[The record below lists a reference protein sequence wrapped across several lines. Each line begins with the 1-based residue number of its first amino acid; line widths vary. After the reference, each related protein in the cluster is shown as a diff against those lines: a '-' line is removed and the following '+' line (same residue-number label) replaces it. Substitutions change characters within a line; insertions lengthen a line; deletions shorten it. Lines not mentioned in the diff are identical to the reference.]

1 MLISGLELDV
11 AGLPARRLGVVASST
26 AVLTAVVVTLA
37 SGCGSQGGSPPSTA
51 SSQSVITSTTKI
63 ASAGVLG
70 NERRPDESCAPD
82 PAALDPGPP
91 DREVRHAAGTTT
103 VHADPQRIVVLSG
116 DALDALCA
124 LGLQSRI
131 VAAALPDGTP
141 DHPGAQPSY
150 LGAVVHDVPSAGSRS
165 EPDIQAIKG
174 ANPDL
179 ILGSQAL
186 TPEAYPE
193 LTAIAPTVFTGPA
206 GANWED
212 NLRTV
217 GAATGRLDAANGL
230 IDGFEKDADKTGADN
245 DATHFQASVV
255 QFTDTTMRV
264 YGVDTFP
271 GSVLAAV
278 GVDRP
283 AAQRFTDKPYVEIG
297 ITDTDLENSAD
308 FSAADGDIVYISF
321 ASPAAKDRAPTVLNS
336 HAWRKLS
343 ANRDNRVFAVNNEV
357 WQTGEGIV
365 AARGMLADLRWV
377 NAPIN

>member
-1 MLISGLELDV
+1 VLISGLELDV

-51 SSQSVITSTTKI
+51 GQRSVITSTTKI
-63 ASAGVLG
+63 AGAGVLG
-70 NERRPDESCAPD
+70 NQRRPDESCAPD
-82 PAALDPGPP
+82 PAAIDPGPP

-103 VHADPQRIVVLSG
+103 VRADPQRIVVLSG
-116 DALDALCA
+116 DQLDALCA

-131 VAAALPDGTP
+131 VAAALPDGSTT
-141 DHPGAQPSY
+141 QPSY
-150 LGAVVHDVPSAGSRS
+150 LGTVVHDIRGAGSRS
-165 EPDIQAIKG
+165 EPDMQAIKA

-186 TPEAYPE
+186 TPDAYPE
-193 LTAIAPTVFTGPA
+193 LTAIAPTVFTGPP
-206 GANWED
+206 GAKWED

-230 IDGFEKDADKTGADN
+230 IDGFEKDADTTGADN

-264 YGVDTFP
+264 YGVDTFA
-271 GSVLAAV
+271 GSVVAAV

-283 AAQRFTDKPYVEIG
+283 AAQRFTDKPYLEIG
-297 ITDTDLENSAD
+297 ITDTDLENSPD

-321 ASPAAKDRAPTVLNS
+321 ASPAAKDRAPAVLNS
-336 HAWRKLS
+336 DAWRKLS

-357 WQTGEGIV
+357 WQTGDGIV
-365 AARGMLADLRWV
+365 AARGILADLRWV

>member
-1 MLISGLELDV
+1 VLISGRRV
-11 AGLPARRLGVVASST
+11 GLVGAST

-37 SGCGSQGGSPPSTA
+37 SGCGSEGSTPSQ
-51 SSQSVITSTTKI
+51 SGEQSVITSTTKI

-70 NERRPDESCAPD
+70 NQRRPDESCAPD
-82 PAALDPGPP
+82 AAALDPGPP
-91 DREVRHAAGTTT
+91 DREIRHAAGTTT

-116 DALDALCA
+116 DQLDALCA

-131 VAAALPDGTP
+131 VAAALPDGSNS
-141 DHPGAQPSY
+141 QPSY
-150 LGAVVHDVPSAGSRS
+150 LGAVVHNVPGAGSRS
-165 EPDIQAIKG
+165 EPDMAAIKA

-179 ILGSQAL
+179 ILGSAAL
-186 TPEAYPE
+186 TPDAYPQ
-193 LTAIAPTVFTGPA
+193 LAAIAPTVFTGPP
-206 GANWED
+206 GAKWED
-212 NLRTV
+212 NLRAV
-217 GAATGRLDAANGL
+217 GAATGRLDASNGL
-230 IDGFEKDADKTGADN
+230 VDGFERDADKAGADN

-264 YGVDTFP
+264 YGADNFP

-278 GVDRP
+278 GADRP

-297 ITDTDLENSAD
+297 ITDADMEESPD

-321 ASPAAKDRAPTVLNS
+321 ASAAAKDRGAEVLGS
-336 HAWRKLS
+336 DAWKKLS

-365 AARGMLADLRWV
+365 AARGMLADLKWL

>member
-1 MLISGLELDV
+1 VLISGQR
-11 AGLPARRLGVVASST
+11 AGVLAAAS
-26 AVLTAVVVTLA
+26 ALLTAVVVMLA
-37 SGCGSQGGSPPSTA
+37 SGCGSLVASPSSTPGQ
-51 SSQSVITSTTKI
+51 QSVITSTTKI
-63 ASAGVLG
+63 AGAGVLG
-70 NERRPDESCAPD
+70 NQRRPDESCAPD

-103 VHADPQRIVVLSG
+103 VRADPQRIVVLSG
-116 DALDALCA
+116 DQLDALCA
-124 LGLQSRI
+124 LGLQARI
-131 VAAALPDGTP
+131 VAAALPDGS
-141 DHPGAQPSY
+141 DSQPSY
-150 LGAVVHDVPSAGSRS
+150 LGQVVHDVPAVGNRS
-165 EPDIQAIKG
+165 EPDLAGIEA

-186 TPEAYPE
+186 TPDAYPQ
-193 LTAIAPTVFTGPA
+193 LARIAPTVFTGAP
-206 GANWED
+206 GAAWED

-217 GAATGRLDAANGL
+217 GAATGRFDATNGL
-230 IDGFEKDADKTGADN
+230 IDGFEQAADRTGADN

-264 YGVDTFP
+264 YGVQNFP

-283 AAQRFTDKPYVEIG
+283 AAQRFTDKPYVELG
-297 ITDTDLENSAD
+297 ITDTDLENSPD

-321 ASPAAKDRAPTVLNS
+321 ASPAAKDRAPTVLGS
-336 HAWRKLS
+336 DAWRKLS
-343 ANRDNRVFAVNNEV
+343 ATRENRVFAVNNEV
-357 WQTGEGIV
+357 WQTGESIV